1 MVDFPSYDDLKAHLP
16 TLTPSRHAVAGCFLS
31 SYWEKDKLYKKH
43 MQCTSLTERDGWLSC
58 DHTFAS
64 AGKTEFACMYAIV
77 QTVAYYVAM
86 CMCLGNPWE
95 YLVRCS
101 SPIPRGSCGCGT

>member
-43 MQCTSLTERDGWLSC
+43 MQCTSLTEKDGWLSC
-58 DHTFAS
+58 DHTLRQPVRLS
-64 AGKTEFACMYAIV
+64 LHVCMPLYK
-77 QTVAYYVAM
+77 Q
-86 CMCLGNPWE
+86 
-95 YLVRCS
+95 
-101 SPIPRGSCGCGT
+101 